1 VFITLGAPDESIENT
16 PGTGNR
22 IVRWSYQNYRLDLYF
37 VDETGFGRL
46 RLTTGSRAE
55 YERVLT
61 RVRRD

>member
-1 VFITLGAPDESIENT
+1 
-16 PGTGNR
+16 
-22 IVRWSYQNYRLDLYF
+22 VRWSYEAYRLDLYF

-46 RLTTGSRAE
+46 RLTTGSRSE